1 VGKTILEKDQY
12 DTTPTPAETLE
23 HARDLL
29 KALHISIQLRKQSE
43 GMAPTNSGIMPD
55 PITNEQAAFIWN
67 QIPLSIRSGKSPDK
81 VTTSEQLV
89 KALNGLLT
97 CNHPAEAQAALE
109 IEEPR
114 TWDQLLNAMTAHAH
128 HECPEP
134 EPETTIGGSRLFKVS
149 DVPELISSRNYNGY
163 RQQLVDFF
171 ASEEPPRRSE
181 YLRAL
186 TRITSAF
193 KDPHAVEAKAGWVMT
208 NLVAP
213 SWEQTCANFLSAMD
227 DKFESQTILQDA
239 KVAWLS
245 VRPKPDERP
254 TEFFTRFEAA
264 STNYRS
270 VATRKGIPAVSDPV
284 LVERLLIVLPRYL
297 TDAARNELY
306 IHGKLMENMDS
317 KELRKYFE
325 NKWTYLPRPAAHG
338 HNTKTKY
345 DTATTRAV
353 PQTKEQNQVV
363 QRQCGSIV
371 SYDSAPPVP
380 QQARG
385 SLFPDRNNPTN
396 DADNLRRRQYCAQ
409 HHLCKFCRR
418 PINQHNQQS
427 NFQAV
432 TLANPNVRRG
442 PANAESPT
450 NDQGQLL
457 LEAPTP
463 TPA

>member
-1 VGKTILEKDQY
+1 
-12 DTTPTPAETLE
+12 
-23 HARDLL
+23 
-29 KALHISIQLRKQSE
+29 
-43 GMAPTNSGIMPD
+43 MAPTNSGIMPD
-55 PITNEQAAFIWN
+55 PISAEQAAFIWN
-67 QIPLSIRSGKSPDK
+67 QIPLAIRNGKSPDK
-81 VTTSEQLV
+81 VNSSEQLV
-89 KALNGLLT
+89 RALNGLLT
-97 CNHPAEAQAALE
+97 CNHPAEAQTALE
-109 IEEPR
+109 IEESR

-134 EPETTIGGSRLFKVS
+134 EPETTSGGSRLFKVS
-149 DVPELISSRNYNGY
+149 DVPEFISSRNYNGY

-213 SWEQTCANFLSAMD
+213 SWEQTCTNFLSAMD

-270 VATRKGIPAVSDPV
+270 VATRKGVPAVSDPV

-306 IHGKLMENMDS
+306 LHGKLMETMDS

-363 QRQCGSIV
+363 QRQCGSVV

-385 SLFPDRNNPTN
+385 SLFPDRNNPAN

-432 TLANPNVRRG
+432 TLANARRG
-442 PANAESPT
+442 PANTESPT